1 MSTESDYVFP
11 VIPYLKLRF
20 QLRSLRAADLPGY
33 KGSLLRGAFGHA
45 LRRSVCVMPPKQL
58 CENCMLR
65 SQCAYPQLFETFI
78 SKDPPPF
85 MRGLATAPRP
95 YVFEPLDLQKNY
107 NPGDP
112 LQFDLLL
119 FGESIERYPYLI
131 FAVSEMAKTGLGRNR
146 YPFFLETAWW
156 QDNTTEMPSWRQL
169 YDGEKQKLLNAPNP
183 SSLFES
189 ALQNDTSSQQLQL
202 SFLTPTRLKFRDE
215 LTINFTFR
223 MLCFKMIRR
232 VLELAHFHVPAAI
245 IDWEFHQL
253 LVAADDIEIS
263 ENRLQWSDWQRHS
276 NRQNTDMKMGGFI
289 GDLMLNGELRAFLPL
304 VRACEVLHIGK
315 GTVFGNGKIGVN
327 DG

>member
-1 MSTESDYVFP
+1 
-11 VIPYLKLRF
+11 
-20 QLRSLRAADLPGY
+20 
-33 KGSLLRGAFGHA
+33 
-45 LRRSVCVMPPKQL
+45 
-58 CENCMLR
+58 
-65 SQCAYPQLFETFI
+65 
-78 SKDPPPF
+78 
-85 MRGLATAPRP
+85 
-95 YVFEPLDLQKNY
+95 
-107 NPGDP
+107 
-112 LQFDLLL
+112 
-119 FGESIERYPYLI
+119 
-131 FAVSEMAKTGLGRNR
+131 
-146 YPFFLETAWW
+146 
-156 QDNTTEMPSWRQL
+156 MPSWRQL